1 MEEESMIKN
10 KHAILIAAGV
20 LSGLLVTTGFA
31 TQEQAVSGAAEGAS
45 TKASVK
51 VQECSEEMTEVTK
64 KRAEEAVEEA
74 RIREEQ
80 ERLQAEQ
87 AAAEEARRQ
96 ELLRDQELLA
106 SLIFCEAGNQPY
118 EGQVAVGAVVLNR
131 VRSAAYPNSISEVI
145 YQSGQFTPA
154 ITGWL
159 DSVYSGGS
167 YTQSA
172 YQAAEDAI
180 NGSNPIGDCLYFGCG
195 SYGIQIGDHYFH

>member
-1 MEEESMIKN
+1 MIKN
-10 KHAILIAAGV
+10 KYAILMAAGV

-31 TQEQAVSGAAEGAS
+31 TQEQAARGAAEGAS

-96 ELLRDQELLA
+96 ELLWDQELLA

>member
-1 MEEESMIKN
+1 MIKN
-10 KHAILIAAGV
+10 KHAILMAAGV

-31 TQEQAVSGAAEGAS
+31 TQEQAARGAAEGAS

-64 KRAEEAVEEA
+64 ERVEEAV
-74 RIREEQ
+74 
-80 ERLQAEQ
+80 
-87 AAAEEARRQ
+87 EEARRQ

-172 YQAAEDAI
+172 YQAAADAI

>member
-1 MEEESMIKN
+1 MIKN
-10 KHAILIAAGV
+10 KHAILMAAGV

-31 TQEQAVSGAAEGAS
+31 TQEQAARGAAEGAS

-96 ELLRDQELLA
+96 ELLRDQDLLA

-154 ITGWL
+154 ITGCWT
-159 DSVYSGGS
+159 VYIPVEVIRRALIRRQKMRS
-167 YTQSA
+167 T
-172 YQAAEDAI
+172 D
-180 NGSNPIGDCLYFGCG
+180 PIRSETVCILAVEAMESRLEITISTRTFR
-195 SYGIQIGDHYFH
+195 

>member
-10 KHAILIAAGV
+10 KHAILMAAGV

-31 TQEQAVSGAAEGAS
+31 TQEQAARGAAEGAS

-131 VRSAAYPNSISEVI
+131 VRSSSYPNSISEVI
-145 YQSGQFTPA
+145 YQSGQFTPE
-154 ITGWL
+154 IIGWL

>member
-1 MEEESMIKN
+1 MIKN
-10 KHAILIAAGV
+10 KHAILMAAGV

-31 TQEQAVSGAAEGAS
+31 TQEQAARGAAEGAS

-131 VRSAAYPNSISEVI
+131 VRSAAYPNSISEVME
-145 YQSGQFTPA
+145 SRLE
-154 ITGWL
+154 ITI
-159 DSVYSGGS
+159 S
-167 YTQSA
+167 TRT
-172 YQAAEDAI
+172 
-180 NGSNPIGDCLYFGCG
+180 FR
-195 SYGIQIGDHYFH
+195 

>member
-1 MEEESMIKN
+1 MIKN
-10 KHAILIAAGV
+10 KHAILMAAGV

-31 TQEQAVSGAAEGAS
+31 TQEQAARGAVDGVYANAS
-45 TKASVK
+45 AK
-51 VQECSEEMTEVTK
+51 VQECSEEMTEKTK
-64 KRAEEAVEEA
+64 KRAEEVVEEA

-80 ERLQAEQ
+80 ERIQAEQ
-87 AAAEEARRQ
+87 EAAEEARRQ
-96 ELLRDQELLA
+96 ELLQDQALLA

-131 VRSAAYPNSISEVI
+131 VRSGAYPNSISEVI

-159 DSVYSGGS
+159 DSVYSNGS

-172 YQAAEDAI
+172 YQAAADAI